1 MRMRR
6 FAAWLLSLV
15 LAALS
20 CAPAWAAESEPAYVR
35 TVFNKTNGLSTDEA
49 NAVLQTKDGYLWVGS
64 FGGLLRYDGT
74 RFRDFSAEG
83 PSPPNPSH
91 PV

>member
-15 LAALS
+15 LAVLC

-64 FGGLLRYDGT
+64 FGGH
-74 RFRDFSAEG
+74 
-83 PSPPNPSH
+83 H
-91 PV
+91 PVHPHPV